1 MRALLRVT
9 VLLTLAAAAVVIPAG
24 VAGANVSMGISLS
37 WPSGAGVGNGNLAGS
52 FTVQNLN
59 TAPNQT
65 ETLTVT
71 VIRLAPSCGAAPSG
85 TTVCPSPD
93 PGVFHLSSPATGAAG
108 TACAG
113 VTFTVSAPD
122 ASGAVTLTPSTAVVL
137 QGPGAGTGPDRC
149 TVNMVLA
156 VTKVPSIDVDPA
168 VGVQTSTNLF
178 VQATSSTSGLM
189 PAVGV
194 KLTNTVNKGIPG
206 LSTAASAAGTT
217 VSDTATLTAAGSGPT
232 PTGTVTFNLFG
243 PNDSTCSGASM
254 TSTKSVSNGSAT
266 AAFSSTGAGTYR
278 FTVSYSGDTNYMARL
293 AQCNDPGESVTVSSS
308 VSPPTITKSFQK
320 GSIPLG
326 ATTTLAF
333 TIGNPAANTVALTG
347 VQFTDSLPAGLL
359 VATPNALS
367 GSCGGGTIT
376 AVAGSGAVSLSG
388 ATLATNGSCTFS
400 VNVTGTTAGQK
411 KNTVAVTSA
420 NGGTSATSKATLK
433 VLAPPQIVKAFGAGT
448 IALGAT
454 TTLTF
459 TITNPAANPGALKGV
474 AFTDPLPAGLVV
486 ANPNGLVGS
495 CGSGTITAVAGS
507 GTVRLA
513 GATLSAGATCTF
525 SVKVSATTTGQ
536 KNNAVTVTSNNGGTG
551 NTSNASLTVS

>member
-1 MRALLRVT
+1 MPT
-9 VLLTLAAAAVVIPAG
+9 V
-24 VAGANVSMGISLS
+24 
-37 WPSGAGVGNGNLAGS
+37 
-52 FTVQNLN
+52 
-59 TAPNQT
+59 
-65 ETLTVT
+65 
-71 VIRLAPSCGAAPSG
+71 
-85 TTVCPSPD
+85 D
-93 PGVFHLSSPATGAAG
+93 
-108 TACAG
+108 
-113 VTFTVSAPD
+113 
-122 ASGAVTLTPSTAVVL
+122 
-137 QGPGAGTGPDRC
+137 
-149 TVNMVLA
+149 
-156 VTKVPSIDVDPA
+156 
-168 VGVQTSTNLF
+168 
-178 VQATSSTSGLM
+178 
-189 PAVGV
+189 V

-243 PNDSTCSGASM
+243 PNDSTCSGAKM

-278 FTVSYSGDTNYMARL
+278 FTVSYSGDTNYMPRL
-293 AQCNDPGESVTVSSS
+293 AQCNDPGESVTVAGS
-308 VSPPTITKSFQK
+308 VAPPTITKSFQK

-367 GSCGGGTIT
+367 GSCGGGAIT

-388 ATLATNGSCTFS
+388 ATLATNSSCTFS

-411 KNTVAVTSA
+411 KNMVAASSA
-420 NGGTSATSKATLK
+420 NGGTSAPAQATLK
-433 VLAPPQIVKAFGAGT
+433 VLAPPQIVKAFGAST
-448 IALGAT
+448 IVLGAA
-454 TTLTF
+454 TTLSF
-459 TITNPAANPGALKGV
+459 TITNPAANPAALKGV
-474 AFTDPLPAGLVV
+474 ALTDTLPAGLVV
-486 ANPNGLVGS
+486 TNPNGLVGS

-507 GTVRLA
+507 GTVKLA
-513 GATLSAGATCTF
+513 GATLSAKATCTF